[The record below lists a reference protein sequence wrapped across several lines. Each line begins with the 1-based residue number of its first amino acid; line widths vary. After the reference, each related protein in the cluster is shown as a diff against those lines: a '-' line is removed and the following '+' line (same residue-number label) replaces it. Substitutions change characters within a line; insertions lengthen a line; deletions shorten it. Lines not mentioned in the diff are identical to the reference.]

1 MVRERDMSI
10 EKWAEDGRLAGV
22 CDRCSL
28 RTRLD
33 DRDVRAAM
41 VTLLGA
47 GWAEG
52 KRTVN
57 GRELRCPRC
66 MPLRGTRGLRAP
78 GAPPPTFT
86 TGTIVAG
93 KDGRYTLSFQDALGR
108 KRVLLWKAPL
118 PQKAAAERAMAT
130 GEEVTVRVEGAVR
143 VGVRG
148 GRAQGTASAGRT

>member
-1 MVRERDMSI
+1 MGI

-28 RTRLD
+28 RARLD
-33 DRDVRAAM
+33 DRDRQAAT
-41 VTLLGA
+41 VTLLGT

-66 MPLRGTRGLRAP
+66 MPLRGSRSLRAP

-93 KDGRYTLSFQDALGR
+93 KDGRYTLSFLDALGR
-108 KRVLLWKAPL
+108 KRFVLWRAPV
-118 PQKAAAERAMAT
+118 PQKAAAERAMHT
-130 GEEVTVRVEGAVR
+130 GEEVTIRVEGAVR
-143 VGVRG
+143 VGFPG
-148 GRAQGTASAGRT
+148 GRAEPAAGAGGS